1 MKNLLLILSIFSL
14 LLLVSVGELNA
25 QEIFGTGTI
34 DVRVDAYGAV
44 RIWTTE
50 GTDTVQHINR
60 SSVLVAGNPD
70 EVLDYWNDID
80 VEVPTTL
87 ETTPEYGDHEIS
99 GTYNNAYS
107 GLPPNVLVEQH
118 VYGWNNESFC
128 IVKMIVTNQESSN
141 LPTIIG
147 LDIIQYIDETWE
159 DDNIYYDLSN
169 DMMVQYEVHYVAIKI
184 LSESTLSGQVM
195 EWYDGYEVDSSYYNW
210 MTAGTFSTDT
220 LFTDADGGLGI
231 LAGESENL
239 DAGANRVFYYAIA
252 VGSNETEMMDNM
264 NQAVQ
269 TYYSITSVEADNNS
283 VPNEFILEQNYPNPF
298 NPSTNIKF
306 AIPSGSD
313 VRLKIFNTLGEEVI
327 ELINEYLD
335 AGTYTYKFDASN
347 LTSGIYIY
355 SLQAD
360 GKQISNKMTLLK

>member
-1 MKNLLLILSIFSL
+1 M
-14 LLLVSVGELNA
+14 LLVPVSELKA

-70 EVLDYWNDID
+70 EVFDYWNDVD
-80 VEVPTTL
+80 VEIPTTL
-87 ETTPEYGDHEIS
+87 ETTPEFGDHEIS

-128 IVKMIVTNQESSN
+128 IAKMIVTNQESSTI
-141 LPTIIG
+141 PTIIG
-147 LDIIQYIDETWE
+147 LDIIQYVEETWE
-159 DDNIYYDLSN
+159 NDHIFYDMSN
-169 DMMVQYEVHYVAIKI
+169 DMMVQYELHYAAIKI
-184 LSESTLSGQVM
+184 LSESTTSGQVM
-195 EWYDGYEVDSSYYNW
+195 MWYSGYMVDSSYYNW

-220 LFTDADGGLGI
+220 LITDPDGGIGI

-239 DAGANRVFYYAIA
+239 DPGANRVFYYAIA
-252 VGSNETEMMDNM
+252 VGSNETEMIDNM
-264 NQAVQ
+264 NQALQ
-269 TYYSITSVEADNNS
+269 TYYSITSVQADNNS
-283 VPNEFILEQNYPNPF
+283 IPNNFILEQNYPNPF
-298 NPSTNIKF
+298 NPSTSIRF
-306 AIPSGSD
+306 GIPEGSN
-313 VRLKIFNTLGEEVI
+313 VTLKIYNTLGEEVAA
-327 ELINEYLD
+327 LVNEYLD
-335 AGTYTYKFDASN
+335 AGTYTYRFDASN

-355 SLQAD
+355 TLQAGD
-360 GKQISNKMTLLK
+360 QIISNKMILIK

>member
-1 MKNLLLILSIFSL
+1 MKNYLQIFSILALLLFGSI
-14 LLLVSVGELNA
+14 GELNA

-70 EVLDYWNDID
+70 QVLDYLNDVD

-87 ETTPEYGDHEIS
+87 ETSPEFGDHEIS

-118 VYGWNNESFC
+118 VYGWDGESFC
-128 IVKMIVTNQESSN
+128 LVKMIVTNQESSTI
-141 LPTIIG
+141 PTIIG
-147 LDIIQYIDETWE
+147 LDVIQYVEETWE
-159 DDNIYYDLSN
+159 NDNIYYDMSN
-169 DMMVQYEVHYVAIKI
+169 DMMVQYELHYAAIKV
-184 LSESTLSGQVM
+184 LSESTTSAQIM
-195 EWYDGYEVDSSYYNW
+195 MWYSDYMVDSSYYNW
-210 MTAGTFSTDT
+210 MTAGTFFADT
-220 LFTDADGGLGI
+220 LLTTPDGGIGI

-239 DAGANRVFYYAIA
+239 DPGANKVFYYAIA
-252 VGSNETEMMDNM
+252 VGSNETDMVNNM
-264 NQAVQ
+264 NEAVQ
-269 TYYSITSVEADNNS
+269 TYYSITSVQTDNNS
-283 VPNEFILEQNYPNPF
+283 IPDDFILEQNYPNPF

-306 AIPSGSD
+306 ALPSGSD
-313 VRLKIFNTLGEEVI
+313 VKLNIYNTLGEEVA
-327 ELINEYLD
+327 ELVNEYLE
-335 AGTYTYKFDASN
+335 AGTYTYRFDASN

-355 SLQAD
+355 TLQAGD
-360 GKQISNKMTLLK
+360 QLISNKMTLLK